1 MNFKVT
7 EKFIS
12 INGEGLKCGQLSVF
26 IRFAG
31 CNLNCNYCDTKW
43 ANTSD
48 VKYEIMTEYEI
59 YSYIKDTGITN
70 VTLTGGE
77 PLFQDNI
84 ISLLELLSN
93 DNNMSVEIE
102 TNGSINLNEFSTL
115 NNPPCFTMDYKLPD
129 STMETYMNTSN
140 FNYLTKKDVV
150 KFVVSSITD
159 LKKAK
164 VIMDKYN
171 LTQKTN
177 VYLSPV
183 FGKISP
189 EAIVEFMKEHKL
201 NKVNLQI
208 QIHKIIWSP
217 NKRGV

>member
-1 MNFKVT
+1 MNFKVA

-12 INGEGLKCGQLSVF
+12 INGEGLRCGQLSVF
-26 IRFAG
+26 IRFVG
-31 CNLNCNYCDTKW
+31 CNLSCNYCDTKW

-59 YSYIKDTGITN
+59 YSYIKSTEITN

-77 PLFQDNI
+77 PLFQDGI
-84 ISLLELLSN
+84 LSLLKLLSN
-93 DNNMSVEIE
+93 DNNVSVEIE
-102 TNGSINLNEFSTL
+102 TNGSINLSGFLIS

-129 STMETYMNTSN
+129 SNMENHMDISN

-150 KFVVSSITD
+150 KFVVSSTSD

-164 VIMDKYN
+164 IIMDKYS
-171 LTQKTN
+171 LIEKTN

-183 FGKISP
+183 FGKICP
-189 EAIVEFMKEHKL
+189 ESIVEFMKENKL

>member
-1 MNFKVT
+1 MNFKVA

-31 CNLNCNYCDTKW
+31 CNLSCNYCDTSW

-48 VKYEIMTEYEI
+48 INYEIMTEHEI
-59 YSYIKDTGITN
+59 YSYIKSTEITN

-77 PLFQDNI
+77 PLFQAGI
-84 ISLLELLSN
+84 LSLLELLSN
-93 DNNMSVEIE
+93 DNNISVEIE
-102 TNGSINLNEFSTL
+102 TNGSINLSEFLTS

-129 STMETYMNTSN
+129 SNMENHMYISN

-150 KFVVSSITD
+150 KFVVSSIND
-159 LKKAK
+159 LKKTK
-164 VIMDKYN
+164 IIIDKYS
-171 LTQKTN
+171 LIQKTN

-183 FGKISP
+183 FKKISP
-189 EAIVEFMKEHKL
+189 DAIVDFMKQNRL

>member
-1 MNFKVT
+1 MNFKVA

-31 CNLNCNYCDTKW
+31 CNLSCNYCDTKW

-48 VKYEIMTEYEI
+48 VKYKTMTEHEI

-77 PLFQDNI
+77 PLFQDGI

-93 DNNMSVEIE
+93 DNSISVEIE
-102 TNGSINLNEFSTL
+102 TNGSINLNKFSAL

-129 STMETYMNTSN
+129 SNMEACMTTSN
-140 FNYLTKKDVV
+140 FDYLTKKDVV
-150 KFVVSSITD
+150 KFVVSSIND

-164 VIMDKYN
+164 LIMDKYS
-171 LTQKTN
+171 LTEKTN
-177 VYLSPV
+177 IYLSPV

-189 EAIVEFMKEHKL
+189 EAMVEFMKEHKL